1 MRFFWPM
8 FWFFLVALVVYAWF
22 STRRRI
28 KRSIEVSP
36 PLIDADDIRRI
47 EEVGSILTDDP
58 EPLDLEQIGKE
69 EDEFWKETWDEPEEL

>member
-28 KRSIEVSP
+28 KRSIEVSH

-69 EDEFWKETWDEPEEL
+69 EDEFWKETWDEPGEL